1 MNFKNS
7 LLTPISLWS
16 DFDDSLPLKSTT
28 VSKMKVDGAI
38 ISEVYF
44 SGRAV
49 GNERVRIFG
58 YYSVPD
64 DITPKGAIL
73 YIPNDNE
80 KIGSD
85 TFKEFLSVGY
95 AVLAIDVYGKRE
107 GSVNHSE
114 YPTAVYYANV
124 VNAGRRKDF
133 VDESAKETCWY
144 EWVAVGRYAVK
155 YLKEIGFDSIC
166 LAGNKIGANVGWQIA
181 AFDKRVTCFIA
192 MFGAGWTA
200 YKNVCKF
207 DENAKEPIEADD
219 SSRKYVAAVDAHAY
233 APYVRCPILY
243 LTSTNSTFFD
253 FDRAGDTLSR
263 VNDDVP
269 CFTAYSVGYD
279 AHLSESA
286 KIDVLAFLETYIG
299 KKSQIRPKHVDLVCT
314 QEGDKLRFEAD
325 YGNLKAK
332 NICVYVNE
340 GVKYASKRDW
350 VRYEA
355 TEDELGKRSV
365 LYSIES
371 KGIVFAFCSVEFAD
385 GTVFCSKEIF
395 KKVEK
400 TSDKKLSSK
409 LIYSSKK
416 GLNGLTFIDEDAS
429 ISIFAD
435 KNIEEIIGPD
445 GIVGAYS
452 QSGLLSFKLCDPDF
466 SLTDASI
473 LKFDAFVNE
482 YCPLTLTLYEDDGEI
497 KKYSFTQELKSENI
511 WQNILVKISDF
522 KSDVGFV
529 IKNYDKVFA
538 MSIKSD
544 AKFVINNVLII

>member
-7 LLTPISLWS
+7 LLTPISLWG

-28 VSKMKVDGAI
+28 VSKIKVDGAV

-64 DITPKGAIL
+64 DVNPKGAIL
-73 YIPNDNE
+73 YIPNDDE

-107 GSVNHSE
+107 GSVNHTE
-114 YPTAVYYANV
+114 YPTAVYYANAV
-124 VNAGRRKDF
+124 SAGRCKDF

-181 AFDKRVTCFIA
+181 AFDKTVTCFIA

-263 VNDDVP
+263 VNDGVP
-269 CFTAYSVGYD
+269 CFTSYSVGYD
-279 AHLSESA
+279 SHLDENA
-286 KIDVLAFLETYIG
+286 KIDALAFLESYIG
-299 KKSQIRPKHVDLVCT
+299 NESQINLKRVNLACKID
-314 QEGDKLRFEAD
+314 GNKLRF
-325 YGNLKAK
+325 
-332 NICVYVNE
+332 
-340 GVKYASKRDW
+340 
-350 VRYEA
+350 
-355 TEDELGKRSV
+355 
-365 LYSIES
+365 
-371 KGIVFAFCSVEFAD
+371 
-385 GTVFCSKEIF
+385 
-395 KKVEK
+395 
-400 TSDKKLSSK
+400 
-409 LIYSSKK
+409 
-416 GLNGLTFIDEDAS
+416 
-429 ISIFAD
+429 
-435 KNIEEIIGPD
+435 
-445 GIVGAYS
+445 
-452 QSGLLSFKLCDPDF
+452 
-466 SLTDASI
+466 
-473 LKFDAFVNE
+473 
-482 YCPLTLTLYEDDGEI
+482 
-497 KKYSFTQELKSENI
+497 
-511 WQNILVKISDF
+511 
-522 KSDVGFV
+522 
-529 IKNYDKVFA
+529 
-538 MSIKSD
+538 
-544 AKFVINNVLII
+544 